1 MASLNT
7 LRTKYG
13 IVLSVVIALV
23 LVAFILGD
31 QLSMR
36 GKYQDVQDNTVLTI
50 DGKSI
55 KQSDYYTYSQKY
67 AMEGANPD
75 QNAQLI
81 YQQILFNEYLHP
93 AYQAA
98 GLGFNTVD
106 EEIMYRQYAENFIAN
121 TPEALTMTT
130 AELQQAIDSN
140 WNYMKYMYGGDLA
153 PMVATDKASMAYATG
168 KFANKLEVNE
178 ELRNSNLTFDGHYV
192 MLPYSVISC
201 EEATAAEIEAYY
213 NAHRVE
219 NPNYGARTLSIVR
232 FNIVASEEDKAAAAA
247 AMMEAD
253 AAARKANGDA
263 KAIKSALRNVEGK
276 VENYVALSTLT
287 DEEAKAIKAGENY
300 GPVLNGDTWV
310 AKYLVSK
317 VSAPES
323 FTFSAISTESNS
335 EAEKLVEDI
344 KAVNGNLAELEAGAN
359 ATTKTIKMTELNQTN
374 AEKFVNAKVGDV
386 FTFTVDNK
394 PAAIVIT
401 ELGKKDNFVLTA
413 NVNFVVKPST
423 ETYSAATTQAETLM
437 ANSGKTPESFAAAV
451 QEMGTFALP
460 TTVVRGT
467 DPRTVRPYVNG
478 VEDSRNIAVWAYDA
492 KVGEKKN
499 WTSKDCA
506 YVCMVTAIDSQKYRA
521 KDEAG
526 IKRTVENNKKF
537 NAVKETLTMDSTA
550 EGLKSGKF
558 EGVSFKSNMVG
569 DFSDMAVASAIARS
583 TNVGEPTVVKGNAG
597 VYLFVVDN
605 INNSD
610 AVANA
615 DVEAKRKEMNEARKA
630 DAMRNFETYVMDGV
644 KVVDNRGAGEL

>member
-50 DGKSI
+50 DGKNI

-130 AELQQAIDSN
+130 TELQQAIDSN

-153 PMVATDKASMAYATG
+153 PMVATDKASMAYSTG

-232 FNIVASEEDKAAAAA
+232 FNIIASEEDKAAVAAA
-247 AMMEAD
+247 VMEAD

-323 FTFSAISTESNS
+323 FTFSAISAESNS

-344 KAVNGNLAELEAGAN
+344 KAVNGNLESLVGVVRLEKSKLSFVLLVFFIKRSLRDVQIH
-359 ATTKTIKMTELNQTN
+359 KTERGC
-374 AEKFVNAKVGDV
+374 FVNRLAFV
-386 FTFTVDNK
+386 FF
-394 PAAIVIT
+394 
-401 ELGKKDNFVLTA
+401 GGFKKRNTD
-413 NVNFVVKPST
+413 S
-423 ETYSAATTQAETLM
+423 
-437 ANSGKTPESFAAAV
+437 ESF
-451 QEMGTFALP
+451 
-460 TTVVRGT
+460 
-467 DPRTVRPYVNG
+467 
-478 VEDSRNIAVWAYDA
+478 IAVSIH
-492 KVGEKKN
+492 KLL
-499 WTSKDCA
+499 
-506 YVCMVTAIDSQKYRA
+506 VTVAI
-521 KDEAG
+521 G
-526 IKRTVENNKKF
+526 IDRSEICPNRLKLCRFFSIGF
-537 NAVKETLTMDSTA
+537 NAFKRREHFICFGNRTGVRNRFAVRCKSSDNESRYQSCKNYQSDDDFLEIFHSVLLC
-550 EGLKSGKF
+550 ELLKIF
-558 EGVSFKSNMVG
+558 
-569 DFSDMAVASAIARS
+569 
-583 TNVGEPTVVKGNAG
+583 
-597 VYLFVVDN
+597 
-605 INNSD
+605 
-610 AVANA
+610 
-615 DVEAKRKEMNEARKA
+615 
-630 DAMRNFETYVMDGV
+630 
-644 KVVDNRGAGEL
+644 